1 MQKSTIMESDERDLD
16 APDKRGNYTVCVVGC
31 GRMGLPHA
39 CLFAQA
45 GFKVLGVDKDNSI
58 LSAVKKGK
66 SPFKET
72 GLDKLIA
79 KQVKDGRFTITDDAE
94 EAASK
99 SDIIILVVPT
109 LVDEKNRPDYSY
121 IKKACEEVGR
131 GLRPGSLVIVAS
143 TVGPGIT
150 ETLVREN
157 LEKASELKAG
167 KDFGLAFSP
176 IRATSGR
183 VLYDVTHYVR
193 VLGAIDNKS
202 LRTASLVLETVVK
215 AGTIPV
221 SNIRVAEAV
230 KLFQNVQRDVNLA
243 LANEF
248 ASFCEKAGIDYLEA
262 QKVANTDPYCHLL
275 ISGLVSGHIP
285 KDPYLLVREAEN
297 LDVELRMVRLA
308 REINESVVNHA
319 VQLVREAL
327 RECGKALR
335 EAKIAVLGVSY
346 KPNVKEPKGSR
357 AKNIVKLLKAEGAKV
372 KVYDP
377 FFKSKELAELGYPA
391 GRSFA
396 NVAKGTDCLI
406 ITVGHDQFRNLN
418 LRKLKT
424 LMRAPFAI
432 VDIGHVIDLTKAEQE
447 KIVYKGFGRGC
458 IEKVE
463 K

>member
-1 MQKSTIMESDERDLD
+1 MQNSTIMESDEKDLGT
-16 APDKRGNYTVCVVGC
+16 PEKRWNYTVCVVGC

-45 GFKVLGVDKDNSI
+45 GFKVLGVDKDYSI

-66 SPFKET
+66 SPFQET
-72 GLDKLIA
+72 GLDEIIA
-79 KQVKDGRFTITDDAE
+79 KQVKAGQFTITDDAE

-99 SDIIILVVPT
+99 SDVLILVVPT

-121 IKKACEEVGR
+121 IEKACEEVGR
-131 GLRPGSLVIVAS
+131 GLRSGSLVIVAS

-150 ETLVREN
+150 ENLVREN
-157 LEKASELKAG
+157 LEKASGLKAG

-202 LRTASLVLETVVK
+202 LRAASLVLETVVK

-221 SNIRVAEAV
+221 SDIRVAEAV
-230 KLFQNVQRDVNLA
+230 KLFQNVQRDVNIA

-275 ISGLVSGHIP
+275 IPGLVSGHIP
-285 KDPYLLVREAEN
+285 KDPYLLVREAQN
-297 LDVELRMVRLA
+297 LSVKLRMVEHA
-308 REINESVVNHA
+308 REINESVVKHT

-327 RECGKALR
+327 RECGKTLR
-335 EAKIAVLGVSY
+335 GANTAVFGVSY

-357 AKNIVKLLKAEGAKV
+357 AINIVKMLEAEGANV

-377 FFKSKELAELGYPA
+377 FFKPKELTELEYPA
-391 GRSFA
+391 GRSLA
-396 NVAKGTDCLI
+396 NVTKGADCLI
-406 ITVGHDQFRNLN
+406 ITVGHDQFGKLDFKR
-418 LRKLKT
+418 LKT

-432 VDIGHVIDLTKAEQE
+432 VDMGHVINPAKAKQE
-447 KIVYKGFGRGC
+447 EIVYRGFGRG
-458 IEKVE
+458 
-463 K
+463 